1 MKVKTARKR
10 LKKLIRK
17 VNDDSAAIE
26 IVGKHGQKAVLISV
40 SQYKALSETSYLLR
54 SPDLLESLR
63 RAGAREQLLDGIFD
77 TAHERTDQIA

>member
-17 VNDDSAAIE
+17 VNDDAAAIE

-63 RAGAREQLLDGIFD
+63 RAGARDQLLDD
-77 TAHERTDQIA
+77 KRAERTDQIA